1 MNKYLAAITRGIRS
15 VLRRLRNLLS
25 SNTQIQSSP
34 IMPETR
40 VPAMDLQSRE
50 KDFLIQLEMPG
61 LKKSDIE
68 LEVEQKSIEI
78 TGQVSWEYDE
88 KKNEYLSKE
97 RACKA
102 FYRMVDLPEEIKV
115 DEVTASLNDGVL
127 MVLAP
132 RKTERGQKRKVTI
145 S

>member
-1 MNKYLAAITRGIRS
+1 MNKYLAAITRSIRYI
-15 VLRRLRNLLS
+15 LRKLRNLLS

-50 KDFLIQLEMPG
+50 KDFLIQLDMPG

-68 LEVEQKSIEI
+68 LEVEPKSIEI

-102 FYRMVDLPEEIKV
+102 FYRMVNLPDEIKV
-115 DEVTASLNDGVL
+115 DEVTASLNDGILTVIS
-127 MVLAP
+127 P
-132 RKTERGQKRKVTI
+132 RKIERGQKRKVII

>member
-1 MNKYLAAITRGIRS
+1 
-15 VLRRLRNLLS
+15 
-25 SNTQIQSSP
+25 
-34 IMPETR
+34 MPETR

-50 KDFLIQLEMPG
+50 KDFLIQLDMPG

-68 LEVEQKSIEI
+68 LEVEPKSIEI

-102 FYRMVDLPEEIKV
+102 FYRMVNLPDEIKV
-115 DEVTASLNDGVL
+115 DEVTASLNDGILTVIS
-127 MVLAP
+127 P
-132 RKTERGQKRKVTI
+132 RKIERGQKRKVII